1 MIDQNNP
8 VWAEGAGG
16 RGSVVEFVPEK
27 WQDVSYNK
35 FEGNI
40 WLHRQERTAQQGLL
54 LKILYI
60 EQLF

>member
-8 VWAEGAGG
+8 VWAEEAGG
-16 RGSVVEFVPEK
+16 RGGVVEFGPET
-27 WQDVSYNK
+27 WQDASYDK

-40 WLHRQERTAQQGLL
+40 WLHSQEGTAQQGLL
-54 LKILYI
+54 LKILYK